1 MDPTPKFKPV
11 AKDRLFYDRFQFCL
25 AFDVSEASALRDLD
39 KDKISRLLERRRE
52 WRQIGL
58 ERWLSQGHANAN
70 ILNSRSYREINQDAE
85 PNLHALSDI
94 MLNSGAEYKLVT
106 SINSVWLY
114 TDDLALIDCVSCCEF
129 IRNIKRTQAQ
139 VDRPKDT
146 IRLQN
151 PKHQHRSYWCSV
163 KLTEKE
169 KINLSNFFA
178 NQPDIRPSPGLQ
190 AFFSSPFHR
199 TQDYFFVDY
208 NELSWLTMISLI
220 RPGLIRKTSQL
231 IGS

>member
-1 MDPTPKFKPV
+1 MDPTKFKPV

-25 AFDVSEASALRDLD
+25 AFEVAEASALRDLN
-39 KDKISRLLERRRE
+39 KDKISRLLQRRRE

-58 ERWLSQGHANAN
+58 ERWLTQGHANTN
-70 ILNSRSYREINQDAE
+70 ILNSRSYREVSDGAE

-94 MLNSGAEYKLVT
+94 MTNSGAEYKLVT
-106 SINSVWLY
+106 SINSAWLY
-114 TDDLALIDCVSCCEF
+114 TDDQALIDCVSSCKF

-139 VDRPKDT
+139 INRPKDT

-151 PKHQHRSYWCSV
+151 PKHQHRSYWCCV

-169 KINLSNFFA
+169 KTNLRNFFN
-178 NQPDIRPSPGLQ
+178 NQPDLRPSPGLL
-190 AFFSSPFHR
+190 AFFSSPFYR
-199 TQDYFFVDY
+199 TQDYFFMDY